1 MAFYN
6 AVFYAAD
13 HGYFKIRCR
22 GYSKRDYEPF
32 SGYPTVE
39 EAAEKY
45 SDNAD
50 FIGIEWL

>member
-6 AVFYAAD
+6 AVFYSED
-13 HGYFKIRCR
+13 QGYFKVVCR
-22 GYSKRDYEPF
+22 GYSNSEYQPF
-32 SGYPTVE
+32 SKYPTVE